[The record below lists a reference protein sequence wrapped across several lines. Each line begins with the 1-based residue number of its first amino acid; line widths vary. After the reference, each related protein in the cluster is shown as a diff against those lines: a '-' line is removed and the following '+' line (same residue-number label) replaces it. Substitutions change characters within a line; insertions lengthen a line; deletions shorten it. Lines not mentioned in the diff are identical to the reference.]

1 MCIKNVKNSSFL
13 NLKKEIIYKI
23 STTILRNYSGRI
35 IAIIINSP
43 NYELDKGEECIID
56 YNHCTLISQNQWEAI
71 IKENIPKKI
80 KKKYYEKKRKYSRKK
95 SNDKD
100 S

>member
-56 YNHCTLISQNQWEAI
+56 YNHCTLISQNQWETI
-71 IKENIPKKI
+71 IKEDVPKK
-80 KKKYYEKKRKYSRKK
+80 KCYGKKRKYSRKK
-95 SNDKD
+95 SNNKN